1 LLGTADFC
9 EGSGMRPQFLVIG
22 LALLIYPATAM
33 ASLPP
38 ATVTATAAAPLGPL
52 GAVSVRKAGV
62 LLELYP
68 LPRDLVSLLPQWQT
82 ALRAALLRSRIFRGG
97 PAPPLSVTARVIEFA
112 RTGNTLTVFTRYEV
126 RRPTSTAPVFRV
138 GVMTDVGVTSTD
150 GIDPLVDSD
159 AALRDPQ
166 QVDRAVHANT
176 AEFVDQLEAF
186 VKNNGPLVARAG

>member
-1 LLGTADFC
+1 
-9 EGSGMRPQFLVIG
+9 MRPRFLVIG
-22 LALLIYPATAM
+22 LALLICPATAT
-33 ASLPP
+33 ANLPP
-38 ATVTATAAAPLGPL
+38 AAVTATAAALLGP
-52 GAVSVRKAGV
+52 VSVRKAGV

-68 LPRDLVSLLPQWQT
+68 LPRELVLLLPQWQT

-112 RTGNTLTVFTRYEV
+112 RTGSTLTVFTRYEV
-126 RRPTSTAPVFRV
+126 RRQTSTAPVFRV

-159 AALRDPQ
+159 TALRDPQ
-166 QVDRAVHANT
+166 QVERAVHANI
-176 AEFVDQLEAF
+176 AEFVEHLEAF